1 MGMLVSWISSALVH
15 HGIIHFLFSKTLKR
29 APRKYEYM
37 VLGDDVATIGAVM
50 PSYKTLMSSLGMEL
64 NDNKSTSSDFYMEFA
79 KRLYR
84 RSYKEVN
91 MAGGIA
97 KVREVQDVTGL
108 PVSLLTTFER
118 PERESSDAIYQLLK
132 TASSRGYSTSQI
144 LDGLMAYYDAHGQTR
159 NLTNSLLAVQ
169 IICVGSSLINDTDLR
184 TEYYHCLS
192 KPFVL
197 VRLKHGGER
206 IFTCYTPLQEVEINQ
221 FLMGAFL
228 REWNKG
234 VYLPEPK
241 SEAFMNPLFRFA
253 VNKNL
258 KSTNENLYDYTMEF
272 LTGDVTTNVGSVDWL
287 KPLFQRGVL
296 FSDLSTALRLY
307 ERTLN
312 PRKRNRKSLVTAAII
327 SDYGRYRR
335 EQNILA
341 LPTLSQDQ
349 AINLEFRHVPT
360 NELQYLD
367 IYQEIGNMRRKMFYE
382 YLDEDCGPGPFNL

>member
-1 MGMLVSWISSALVH
+1 
-15 HGIIHFLFSKTLKR
+15 
-29 APRKYEYM
+29 
-37 VLGDDVATIGAVM
+37 
-50 PSYKTLMSSLGMEL
+50 
-64 NDNKSTSSDFYMEFA
+64 
-79 KRLYR
+79 
-84 RSYKEVN
+84 
-91 MAGGIA
+91 
-97 KVREVQDVTGL
+97 
-108 PVSLLTTFER
+108 
-118 PERESSDAIYQLLK
+118 
-132 TASSRGYSTSQI
+132 
-144 LDGLMAYYDAHGQTR
+144 
-159 NLTNSLLAVQ
+159 
-169 IICVGSSLINDTDLR
+169 
-184 TEYYHCLS
+184 
-192 KPFVL
+192 
-197 VRLKHGGER
+197 
-206 IFTCYTPLQEVEINQ
+206 
-221 FLMGAFL
+221 MGAFL